1 MRKPLFFGL
10 AATVGALLAYL
21 FDPDRGRSR
30 RARLSDQAS
39 AKGRDLF
46 HSIKQTVEYQKGV
59 ARGVLHDIT
68 GTLRPEIEYD
78 DETLTQKVR
87 SEALG
92 YWEGSGD
99 IEIDITDGMVRITGS
114 VGGEADRE
122 RLIELISGVDGVS
135 LVDDRL
141 TVG

>member
-10 AATVGALLAYL
+10 AAAAGALFAYL

-39 AKGRDLF
+39 AKGRDLTD
-46 HSIKQTVEYQKGV
+46 SMRQTVEYQKGV
-59 ARGVLHDIT
+59 ARGVFHDIT
-68 GTLRPEIEYD
+68 GTLRPETEYD

-92 YWEGSGD
+92 YWDGSGD
-99 IEIDITDGMVRITGS
+99 IEIDVTDGMVRISGT
-114 VGGEADRE
+114 VDQEADRE
-122 RLIELISGVDGVS
+122 RLIELINDVDGVS

-141 TVG
+141 TVA

>member
-10 AATVGALLAYL
+10 AAADGALLAYL
-21 FDPDRGRSR
+21 LDPDRGRSR
-30 RARLSDQAS
+30 RSRLSDQAS
-39 AKGRDLF
+39 AKARDLT
-46 HSIKQTVEYQKGV
+46 HSMRQTVEYQKGV
-59 ARGVLHDIT
+59 ARGVLHDLT

-92 YWEGSGD
+92 YWDGSGD
-99 IEIDITDGMVRITGS
+99 IEIDIANGMVRITGT
-114 VGGEADRE
+114 VDGEDDRE
-122 RLIELISGVDGVS
+122 RLIELINDVDGVS

-141 TVG
+141 TVA